1 MVDLGVLFVDN
12 AVVLGVDVV
21 DDGCIVFVELV
32 FGVVVEIGV
41 LGVGDDFGSTF
52 VFAIVEEVGF
62 VVGSFKDGASF
73 TLPSLIFFAV
83 DPIAC
88 IPGHAMFLN
97 KIIGIIVSYV
107 SPA

>member
-12 AVVLGVDVV
+12 VVVLGV

-52 VFAIVEEVGF
+52 VIVEEVGF